1 MPTEALLQQ
10 VQEGRV
16 LCPDGVV
23 HPHRVIEAFQANP
36 DSTLLT
42 FTNDAA
48 NKLNTLITSSL
59 YANAQPLRSFQLDS
73 DTYISPIY
81 KGTKVMITQ
90 NRDKPQNLVNGE
102 MASVEICHN
111 ATVILK
117 LPGNKLVATNLVTYV

>member
-48 NKLNTLITSSL
+48 NKLNTYNIKPVRKCTTTS
-59 YANAQPLRSFQLDS
+59 F
-73 DTYISPIY
+73 
-81 KGTKVMITQ
+81 V
-90 NRDKPQNLVNGE
+90 
-102 MASVEICHN
+102 SV
-111 ATVILK
+111 
-117 LPGNKLVATNLVTYV
+117 GQ